1 METLSSFPSCKT
13 KILYYAVFPHD
24 AAIKEEYYKYSYL
37 MRAKVRIMNNISMG
51 SKKSSR
57 VRKKLTCSKKVITYY
72 PKKGEEKLKNN

>member
-1 METLSSFPSCKT
+1 
-13 KILYYAVFPHD
+13 VFPHD

-57 VRKKLTCSKKVITYY
+57 VRKKIDMFKKSNHLLSKKRRRKT
-72 PKKGEEKLKNN
+72 EE